1 MRTLKE
7 REAIA
12 LIERHIEQDPSR
24 PGLADARL
32 IRYEIPVWTLIGAV
46 HAADGE
52 AERVSRDYQVPV
64 DAVEAAI
71 VYYLRHKA
79 AIDARL
85 VAQDS

>member
-7 REAIA
+7 REALA

-24 PGLADARL
+24 PGPADARL
-32 IRYEIPVWTLIGAV
+32 VQYALPVWTLVGAV
-46 HAADGE
+46 HAVDGE
-52 AERVSRDYQVPV
+52 AERVSQDYQIPV
-64 DAVEAAI
+64 EAVEAAI

-85 VAQDS
+85 AAQDS